1 MKRGFTLV
9 EVIITVSLFLMLFIV
24 SYTPIVRSFRKPQE
38 TSVYDVLVSDIK
50 SQQAKALAGYGD
62 QTIVFNTNSYIL
74 SPDNFVVN
82 LPEEFLFT
90 NQQTVN
96 FTNGTG
102 EITPTTISLQDNTNG
117 EIKTINLNTYGTI
130 Y

>member
-82 LPEEFLFT
+82 LPEEFQFT
-90 NQQTVN
+90 IQQTVN

-102 EITPTTISLQDNTNG
+102 EIIPTTISLQDNTNG